1 MNIRGRINQL
11 LDKKNISGKQRDI
24 INQGLDQQNQK
35 GLINYGQTLDD
46 CPDGDYDWN
55 QMTIEE
61 LLDALQYQVKENN
74 ILRKKI
80 AEEKAQRIRAEHT
93 LNQIYRGEHIETFN

>member
-1 MNIRGRINQL
+1 MNIRDGINKL
-11 LDKKNISGKQRDI
+11 LDKKNISGKQKEI
-24 INQGLDQQNQK
+24 INQGLDQQDEK

-61 LLDALQYQVKENN
+61 LLDALQYQVKENI

-80 AEEKAQRIRAEHT
+80 AEEKAGRIRAEHA
-93 LNQIYRGEHIETFN
+93 LNQIYRGEHIETYR